1 MRLQGQFT
9 THAGFSFSRF
19 AHAAT
24 AAFGGDYRPTCPG
37 TGSEFP
43 LSISESISLANDIE
57 LGLANDDEIFAAGL
71 LAAHSPLG
79 QPQVGSSEWRT
90 YVAAMRVLNVAF
102 LDGDPDWK
110 TKVRDRLTVFRRHVA
125 SVDHI
130 AAEWREMTK
139 IYSVFA
145 VVWLLVSAL
154 VVVVVDRADGQ
165 PQSHHSAGEWAM
177 INDTPLLSV
186 GKKTSLGNYASIPG
200 TGPHGAVC
208 ATCSHLITA
217 GKTATCGKFQALTGR
232 RGKPIDT
239 STAACR
245 YYQHRPAFA
254 ERTPSWPWSH
264 SIPPAS
270 ALTIWR
276 PLTR

>member
-1 MRLQGQFT
+1 MSAKLCRCLTVDQTLMLADCVRSAIQGWLLTCPRSRQTALRLQSQFT
-9 THAGFSFSRF
+9 THSGFSFSRF

-71 LAAHSPLG
+71 IAAHSPLG

-130 AAEWREMTK
+130 AAE
-139 IYSVFA
+139 
-145 VVWLLVSAL
+145 
-154 VVVVVDRADGQ
+154 
-165 PQSHHSAGEWAM
+165 
-177 INDTPLLSV
+177 
-186 GKKTSLGNYASIPG
+186 
-200 TGPHGAVC
+200 
-208 ATCSHLITA
+208 
-217 GKTATCGKFQALTGR
+217 
-232 RGKPIDT
+232 
-239 STAACR
+239 
-245 YYQHRPAFA
+245 
-254 ERTPSWPWSH
+254 
-264 SIPPAS
+264 
-270 ALTIWR
+270 
-276 PLTR
+276 